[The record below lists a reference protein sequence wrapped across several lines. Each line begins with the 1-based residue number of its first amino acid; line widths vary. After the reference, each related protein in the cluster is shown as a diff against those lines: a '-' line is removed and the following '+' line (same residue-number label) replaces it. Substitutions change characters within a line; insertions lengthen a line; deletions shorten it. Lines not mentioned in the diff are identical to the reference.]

1 MEQSIL
7 PRTAAHN
14 TWQDTKYVFAWLGR
28 RLGNS
33 HSNLSNYRDRHM
45 LSSEELGLSHRRNR
59 AQFVHFQVK
68 FNLQK
73 KRKREISF
81 FLLSQNVVSKRKKQ
95 TIGKDQLVANVKI
108 KRLILI
114 FARGS

>member
-14 TWQDTKYVFAWLGR
+14 TWQDAKYVFAWLGE
-28 RLGNS
+28 RLGNL
-33 HSNLSNYRDRHM
+33 HSNLSNYRGRHL

-59 AQFVHFQVK
+59 TQFVHFQVSL
-68 FNLQK
+68 NLKK

-81 FLLSQNVVSKRKKQ
+81 SDCLRMLYLKGRNK
-95 TIGKDQLVANVKI
+95 L
-108 KRLILI
+108 
-114 FARGS
+114 

>member
-14 TWQDTKYVFAWLGR
+14 TWQDTKYVFAWLGK

-59 AQFVHFQVK
+59 AQFVHFQVS
-68 FNLQK
+68 LIY
-73 KRKREISF
+73 KRKGREKSL
-81 FLLSQNVVSKRKKQ
+81 FLIVSECC
-95 TIGKDQLVANVKI
+95 I
-108 KRLILI
+108 
-114 FARGS
+114 